1 MTGRAKQ
8 YIEALQGRYPT
19 PAQAK
24 ELYRLRDLD
33 VAELQAKP
41 MITLADVQTLE
52 RQRRFRIANET
63 LDKCDAEA
71 QDALRNDPYHG
82 VRAAVVTFARAFPSD
97 NHTAAA
103 A

>member
-8 YIEALQGRYPT
+8 YIEALQGRYPA
-19 PAQAK
+19 PGQAK

-33 VAELQAKP
+33 VAEVQAKP
-41 MITLADVQTLE
+41 VITLADVHTLE
-52 RQRRFRIANET
+52 RQGRFRIANES

-71 QDALRNDPYHG
+71 QEALRNDPHHG
-82 VRAAVVTFARAFPSD
+82 VRAAVVTFARAVPS
-97 NHTAAA
+97 NNYTAAA

>member
-8 YIEALQGRYPT
+8 YIEALQGHYPK

-33 VAELQAKP
+33 VADLQAKP
-41 MITLADVQTLE
+41 VITLTDVQTLE
-52 RQRRFRIANET
+52 RQGRFRIANET

-71 QDALRNDPYHG
+71 QDALRNDPDHG

-97 NHTAAA
+97 NYPAAA